1 MTTQELILLACAL
14 GFGYTCWK
22 SGIKQGA
29 DNAIELLRSKKII
42 TLDNKG
48 DIKPNKFYQEEE
60 D

>member
-1 MTTQELILLACAL
+1 MTTSEIILLACAL

-22 SGIKQGA
+22 SGLKQGT
-29 DNAIELLRSKKII
+29 DTTIELLRSKKII
-42 TLDNKG
+42 TFDNKG